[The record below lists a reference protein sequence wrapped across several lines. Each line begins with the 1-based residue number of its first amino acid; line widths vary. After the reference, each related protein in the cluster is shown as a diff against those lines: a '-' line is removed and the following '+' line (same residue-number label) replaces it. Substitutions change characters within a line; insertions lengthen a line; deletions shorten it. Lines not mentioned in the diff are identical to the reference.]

1 MNKKFLG
8 LLLFSSF
15 VSANTP
21 DIITLSGP
29 YAVNKHEAQ
38 NSVVNFYLP
47 DNSVATLGLSG
58 GDQFASTVDNSPS
71 ISTKKSDNKF
81 TIFINNNQ
89 KPGESSVIGVNTVCG
104 LSLSVVIHSIE
115 KVAKAEQ
122 IKPKLSITS
131 SACPEIKSAK

>member
-1 MNKKFLG
+1 MKKKFLS

-15 VSANTP
+15 ASANTA

-29 YAVNKHEAQ
+29 YSVNHSQAQ

-58 GDQFASTVDNSPS
+58 GDQFATAVDNSSDIS
-71 ISTKKSDNKF
+71 IKKSDNKY

-104 LSLSVVIHSIE
+104 ISLSVVIHSLE
-115 KVAKAEQ
+115 KVSKAEQ

-131 SACPEIKSAK
+131 PGCEAIKPLK